1 MPLQHEQNPMNIA
14 SQAMRHHLR
23 FPLSLLCA
31 AMLLSGCASDPRA
44 VAPEQPVQLMRTGQ
58 EVIAPSDEAVTDEV
72 RKSGRTLLE
81 QKGSGRFVTSL
92 PQGAAQ
98 AGENTVSVN
107 FENAPLADVLAA
119 ILGDMLKVPYSL
131 EGDVGGNITLVSA
144 TPVPESALL
153 DMLESLLDAQ
163 GIAMLKGN
171 NGIYRVGPAA
181 QLRKDVAVAP
191 RSGGTQRG
199 YGVQIIP
206 LKYLSAAEAV
216 KILEPLG
223 LKDGILRVDSGRN
236 ILMLAASGPQM
247 SNALRTLQMF
257 DVDVLKGMSFG
268 VYEMLNLDPELVVER
283 FNAMLANPE
292 LEGMSGSVKLLA
304 MPEIRSVMVIAPQAE
319 QLATIGDWIKRFDQV
334 GIDDSVPGS
343 QIYVYNVQN
352 GEAATLASLLGQL
365 FGASTNGGTGT
376 SQTSGTTAPGLGQ
389 SEIGSSLGSSTS
401 TSSNST
407 SSLGGSSLG
416 SSSSSGG
423 ASRRSGAAGVTGM
436 VTESGSRIVADESTN
451 SLLIMADAKEWR
463 AMRSALTKLDK
474 TPAQVLVEVSIWEV
488 TLSDDLRYGVEW
500 FFNTQT
506 GGDGTVG
513 GGQLSLTNELGRIGT
528 GFSYVFT
535 GNDWRSV
542 INLLSSKSSV
552 KSLSSP
558 SVLVLDNREATI
570 QVGTQ
575 QPISTGTTS
584 FPTSGTPTTTQNFTL
599 KDTGVQLTVRPRVN
613 AGGLVVMDIQQEVTD
628 VGQESDPVT
637 GQSTFLKRAIESSVA
652 IQSGDTIILGGL
664 IQDNTR
670 TGDAGIPYLH
680 TLPLIG
686 PLFGYKTD
694 AGARTELLVTISPKA
709 VNRYR
714 DFDRIGE
721 AFRDKMRGITESFR
735 DELSQ

>member
-14 SQAMRHHLR
+14 SQATRQRLR

-31 AMLLSGCASDPRA
+31 AMFLSGCASDP
-44 VAPEQPVQLMRTGQ
+44 VTQEPDMPVQLMRTGQ
-58 EVIAPSDEAVTDEV
+58 ESVAPGDDVGTDEV
-72 RKSGRTLLE
+72 RKSGCTLLE
-81 QKGSGRFVTSL
+81 QKGSGTFVTSL
-92 PQGAAQ
+92 PQARAQ
-98 AGENTVSVN
+98 AGEKTVNVN
-107 FENAPLADVLAA
+107 FENAPLVDVLAA

-163 GIAMLKGN
+163 GIAMLKGA
-171 NGIYRVGPAA
+171 NGIYRVGSAA
-181 QLRKDVAVAP
+181 QLRKDVAVTP
-191 RSGGTQRG
+191 GSGSVQRG
-199 YGVQIIP
+199 YGVQIVP

-223 LKDGILRVDSGRN
+223 LKDNILRVDSNRN

-268 VYEMLNLDPELVVER
+268 IYEMINLDPELVVER

-292 LEGMSGSVKLLA
+292 LEGMSSSIKLLA
-304 MPEIRSVMVIAPQAE
+304 MSEIRSVMVIAPQAE
-319 QLATIGDWIKRFDQV
+319 QLATVGDWIKRFDQV
-334 GIDDSVPGS
+334 GVDDSAPGS
-343 QIYVYNVQN
+343 QMYVYNVQN
-352 GEAATLASLLGQL
+352 GEAATLAGLLGQL
-365 FGASTNGGTGT
+365 FGASANAAGSA

-389 SEIGSSLGSSTS
+389 SEIGSGAGSSSLSSTS
-401 TSSNST
+401 NT
-407 SSLGGSSLG
+407 SSLG
-416 SSSSSGG
+416 SSRSGR
-423 ASRRSGAAGVTGM
+423 SRSSGAAGVTGM
-436 VTESGSRIVADESTN
+436 VTENGSRIVADESTN
-451 SLLIMADAKEWR
+451 SLLIMAEPKEWR

-488 TLSDDLRYGVEW
+488 TLSDDLKYGVEW
-500 FFNTQT
+500 FFNSQT

-513 GGQLSLTNELGRIGT
+513 GGRLSLDNQLGRIGT

-542 INLLSSKSSV
+542 INLLSSKSNV

-584 FPTSGTPTTTQNFTL
+584 FPTSGTPTTTQNFSL

-628 VGQESDPVT
+628 IGSQPDPVT

-680 TLPLIG
+680 TLPFVG
-686 PLFGYKTD
+686 PLFGYKTET
-694 AGARTELLVTISPKA
+694 GARTELLVTISPRA

-735 DELSQ
+735 DEFSQ

>member
-14 SQAMRHHLR
+14 SQATRQRLR

-31 AMLLSGCASDPRA
+31 AMFLSGCASDP
-44 VAPEQPVQLMRTGQ
+44 VTQEPDMPVQLMRTGQ
-58 EVIAPSDEAVTDEV
+58 ESVAPGDDVGTDEV

-81 QKGSGRFVTSL
+81 QKGSGTFVTSL
-92 PQGAAQ
+92 PQARAQ
-98 AGENTVSVN
+98 AGEKTVNVN
-107 FENAPLADVLAA
+107 FENAPLVDVLAA

-163 GIAMLKGN
+163 GIAMLKGA
-171 NGIYRVGPAA
+171 NGIYRVGSAA
-181 QLRKDVAVAP
+181 QLRKDVAVTP
-191 RSGGTQRG
+191 GSGSVQRG
-199 YGVQIIP
+199 YGVQIVP

-223 LKDGILRVDSGRN
+223 LKDNILRVDSNRN

-268 VYEMLNLDPELVVER
+268 IYEMINLDPELVVER

-292 LEGMSGSVKLLA
+292 LEGMSSSIKLLA
-304 MPEIRSVMVIAPQAE
+304 MSEIRSVMVIAPQAE
-319 QLATIGDWIKRFDQV
+319 QLATVGDWIKRFDQV
-334 GIDDSVPGS
+334 GVDDSAPGS
-343 QIYVYNVQN
+343 QMYVYNVQN
-352 GEAATLASLLGQL
+352 GEAATLAGLLGQL
-365 FGASTNGGTGT
+365 FGASANAAGSA

-389 SEIGSSLGSSTS
+389 SEIGSGAGSSSLSSTS
-401 TSSNST
+401 NT
-407 SSLGGSSLG
+407 SSLG
-416 SSSSSGG
+416 SSRSGR
-423 ASRRSGAAGVTGM
+423 SRSSGAAGVTGM
-436 VTESGSRIVADESTN
+436 VTENGSCIVADESTN
-451 SLLIMADAKEWR
+451 SLLIMAEPKEWR

-488 TLSDDLRYGVEW
+488 TLSDDLKYGVEW
-500 FFNTQT
+500 FFNSQT

-513 GGQLSLTNELGRIGT
+513 GGRLSLDNQLGRIGT

-542 INLLSSKSSV
+542 INLLSSKSNV

-584 FPTSGTPTTTQNFTL
+584 FPTSGTPTTTQNFSL

-628 VGQESDPVT
+628 IGSQPDPVT

-680 TLPLIG
+680 TLPFVG
-686 PLFGYKTD
+686 PLFGYKTET
-694 AGARTELLVTISPKA
+694 GARTELLVTISPRA

-735 DELSQ
+735 DEFSQ